1 MNGLS
6 KGHTGTPEAAWV
18 EVDESGADQRIDNF
32 LTRLLKGVPKSH
44 LYRLLRTGQ
53 VRVNSRRVDATY
65 RVQLGDRVRIP
76 PVRAARR
83 ATSPELR
90 RPAAPLLAQR
100 VLVEDEWLIAIDKPA
115 GMAVHGGSGISRGVI
130 EQLRAERPQQR
141 FLELVHRLDRE
152 TSGVL
157 LVAKKRSALTALQ
170 AQLREGAVDKRYL
183 VLVTGDW
190 QAQRR
195 EVQLALRKSVTA
207 EGERRVSVDRAG
219 QTAHTI
225 FTLREK
231 FAGYALLEAQLLT
244 GRTHQIRV
252 HLAHLGFPVAQDD
265 KYGDF
270 ARNRAMARE
279 GLKRMFLHA
288 ARLEFAHPG
297 RGDRIAVEAPLPSD
311 LAAFLDRLRAR
322 DAA

>member
-1 MNGLS
+1 
-6 KGHTGTPEAAWV
+6 V
-18 EVDESGADQRIDNF
+18 
-32 LTRLLKGVPKSH
+32 LL
-44 LYRLLRTGQ
+44 
-53 VRVNSRRVDATY
+53 
-65 RVQLGDRVRIP
+65 
-76 PVRAARR
+76 
-83 ATSPELR
+83 
-90 RPAAPLLAQR
+90 
-100 VLVEDEWLIAIDKPA
+100 EDDWLIAIDKPA
-115 GMAVHGGSGISRGVI
+115 GLAVHGGSGISRGVI

-157 LVAKKRSALTALQ
+157 LVAKKRSALIALQ
-170 AQLREGAVDKRYL
+170 DQLREGAVDKRYL

-190 QAQRR
+190 QARRR

-207 EGERRVSVDRAG
+207 QGERRVSVDREG
-219 QTAHTI
+219 QAAHTI

-231 FAGYALLEAQLLT
+231 FAEYALLEAQLLT

-252 HLAHLGFPVAQDD
+252 HLAHLGCPVAQDD

-288 ARLEFAHPG
+288 ARLEFTHPA
-297 RGDRIAVEAPLPSD
+297 RSERIAVEAPLPPD
-311 LAAFLDRLRAR
+311 LAGFLDRLRAQ
-322 DAA
+322 AAA

>member
-6 KGHTGTPEAAWV
+6 KGSGNAPEAAWL
-18 EVDESGADQRIDNF
+18 EVDEGGADQRIDNF
-32 LTRLLKGVPKSH
+32 LTRVLKGVPKSH

-53 VRVNSRRVDATY
+53 VRVNSRRVDAAY

-83 ATSPELR
+83 PAGPGQR
-90 RPAAPLLAQR
+90 FPAAPVLAQR
-100 VLVEDEWLIAIDKPA
+100 VLLEDDWIIAIDKPA
-115 GMAVHGGSGISRGVI
+115 GLAVHGGSGISRGVI

-157 LVAKKRSALTALQ
+157 LVAKKRSALTSLQ
-170 AQLREGAVDKRYL
+170 LQLREGAVDKRYL

-190 QAQRR
+190 QTNRR
-195 EVQLALRKSVTA
+195 EVRLALRKSVTA
-207 EGERRVSVDRAG
+207 QGERRVSVDREG

-231 FAGYALLEAQLLT
+231 FAGFALLEAELLT

-270 ARNRAMARE
+270 ACNRALARE

-288 ARLEFAHPG
+288 ARLEFTHPG
-297 RGDRIAVEAPLPSD
+297 RGERVAVQAPLPAD
-311 LAAFLDRLRAR
+311 LAGFLDRLRAQ
-322 DAA
+322 ATA